1 MANLLEKRTAAA
13 AAKTP
18 TANTRIPTTAEL
30 PALPGHKRRF
40 QEMVA
45 AP

>member
-1 MANLLEKRTAAA
+1 MANLLEKRTAA

-18 TANTRIPTTAEL
+18 TANTRIPTSAEL